1 MIESMNVE
9 LFRRRAKVHAAL
21 ADPYRL
27 AIADQLTLGDCA
39 PSELAASLDIESNLL
54 AHHLAALE
62 SVGLI
67 ERLVSQGDRRRR
79 YVRLLPEGHRILQHA
94 TPIPARRVVF
104 ICTENA
110 ARSQLAEGIWKQN
123 HPLQAM
129 SAGTKPARRIHAE
142 AIRAAARR
150 GIDLSHAEPR
160 AIPELDPGD
169 LIVTV
174 CDRAHE
180 DLPPTLG
187 QLLHWSVPDPATSSA
202 PDAYDAAAENLA
214 ARIDAL
220 LPNIEPVKNEP
231 L

>member
-1 MIESMNVE
+1 MNVE
-9 LFRRRAKVHAAL
+9 SFRRRAKVHAAL

-27 AIADQLTLGDCA
+27 AIADRLTLCECA
-39 PSELAASLDIESNLL
+39 PSELAATLDIESNLL

-79 YVRLLPEGHRILQHA
+79 YIRLLPEGHRILQHA
-94 TPIPARRVVF
+94 TPIAARRVVF

-110 ARSQLAEGIWKQN
+110 ARSQLAEGIWKQS
-123 HPLQAM
+123 HPLQAV
-129 SAGTKPARRIHAE
+129 SAGTKPGRRIHAG

-160 AIPELDPGD
+160 AIPELDPDD

-180 DLPPTLG
+180 DLPRGPG
-187 QLLHWSVPDPATSSA
+187 QLVHWSVPDPATSSD
-202 PDAYDAAAENLA
+202 PDAYDLAAETLA
-214 ARIDAL
+214 ARIGAL
-220 LPNIEPVKNEP
+220 LPNIEPVTSES